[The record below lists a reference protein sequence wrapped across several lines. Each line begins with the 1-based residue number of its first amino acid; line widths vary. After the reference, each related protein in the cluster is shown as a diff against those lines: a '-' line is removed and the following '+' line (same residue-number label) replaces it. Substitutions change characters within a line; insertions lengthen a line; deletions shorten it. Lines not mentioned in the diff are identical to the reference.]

1 MSLKASSSV
10 FPWVARSNSGQETT
24 NPSPEGS
31 IIAVSFFSDIFE
43 MIGILYSPYKS
54 IIFFYTK
61 KWNRYERYFIKFVMR
76 GCKDLSDD

>member
-1 MSLKASSSV
+1 MDTVNVSQTISIKSLKASSSV

-43 MIGILYSPYKS
+43 MIGTLFIIIPRFSP
-54 IIFFYTK
+54 
-61 KWNRYERYFIKFVMR
+61 
-76 GCKDLSDD
+76 